1 MNSSKNRTVDAVF
14 PVSGMSCAACAARV
28 GQVLRRQEGVAE
40 ASVNY
45 AASTAGVR
53 YDPALCTPETL
64 RRVVQEAG
72 YDLLLSSEGEAFDAA
87 EREREAEYRALRR
100 RAVWALSLA
109 VPVAVVG
116 MVWGGEPWAG
126 YLLWLLSTPVV
137 FVLGGGFFRRA
148 WRQLRHG
155 AANMDTLVAASTGV
169 AYLFSIFNLLFPRFW
184 LERGVQPHLYFESA
198 SVVVA
203 FILLGRMLEMRARRS
218 ASDAVRKLSGLQPAT
233 VRVERPDGVELI
245 PLAALQPGDVV
256 EVRAGERL
264 AADGR
269 VISGGSH
276 VDESLLTGEPLPSAK
291 HPGDRVFA
299 GTVNGSGS
307 FRFEVTRRGDATLLA
322 HIVRAVRE
330 AQGSRSPV
338 EQLVDRVARVFVP
351 VIFAVALLSFAAWW
365 LLAPEEGFSH
375 GVLAAV
381 TVLVIACPC
390 ALGLATPT
398 AVMVG
403 VGKGAE
409 AGILVRDAESLETAG
424 RIDTVVL
431 DKTGTLTEGHPEV
444 SDALWAELPAAEE
457 ERLRDVLSALTL
469 RSEHPLS
476 EAVARSLG
484 ERQRLEVEHFETQAG
499 RGVAGSVAG
508 SRYRVGSEAMLREA
522 GIEPDEAMLR
532 RAGSWSRE
540 AKSLVWFADERRAL
554 ALLAVTDR
562 VRPGSH
568 RAVERLRRR
577 GVEVWMLTGDRS
589 DAARAVA
596 RAVGIE
602 RVEAG
607 VLPDRKC
614 DFVRQL
620 QAAGHRV
627 AMVGDG
633 INDSAALAAADLS
646 VAMGSGSD
654 IAMDAAMVTVLTPDL
669 GKVDELMTLS
679 QRTRRTIREN
689 LFWAFIYNLTAVPIA
704 AGVLYP
710 CCGFLLDPMIGG
722 AAMALSS
729 VSVVTNSLRLR
740 RGSLSPADEPAEEPV
755 EEERPTAEM
764 SAERE
769 CPVQAG
775 KERPAEPA
783 AAVCPVEPSTARAQ
797 ECTARKEPSGQA
809 PAEGASS
816 ERTIDTEST
825 NNQNRNIMEKE
836 MKFKVEGMMCN
847 HCRTHVEQALN
858 SIEGLQAS
866 VTLEPPVA
874 TVRCAEG
881 ITVEQ
886 LQRVVAE
893 RAGDYRLTAL

>member
-28 GQVLRRQEGVAE
+28 GQVLRRQEGVVE

-116 MVWGGEPWAG
+116 MVWGGQPWAG

-233 VRVERPDGVELI
+233 VRVERPGGVELI

-390 ALGLATPT
+390 ALGWP
-398 AVMVG
+398 
-403 VGKGAE
+403 
-409 AGILVRDAESLETAG
+409 
-424 RIDTVVL
+424 
-431 DKTGTLTEGHPEV
+431 
-444 SDALWAELPAAEE
+444 
-457 ERLRDVLSALTL
+457 
-469 RSEHPLS
+469 
-476 EAVARSLG
+476 
-484 ERQRLEVEHFETQAG
+484 
-499 RGVAGSVAG
+499 
-508 SRYRVGSEAMLREA
+508 
-522 GIEPDEAMLR
+522 
-532 RAGSWSRE
+532 
-540 AKSLVWFADERRAL
+540 
-554 ALLAVTDR
+554 
-562 VRPGSH
+562 
-568 RAVERLRRR
+568 RRR
-577 GVEVWMLTGDRS
+577 
-589 DAARAVA
+589 
-596 RAVGIE
+596 
-602 RVEAG
+602 
-607 VLPDRKC
+607 P
-614 DFVRQL
+614 
-620 QAAGHRV
+620 
-627 AMVGDG
+627 
-633 INDSAALAAADLS
+633 
-646 VAMGSGSD
+646 
-654 IAMDAAMVTVLTPDL
+654 
-669 GKVDELMTLS
+669 
-679 QRTRRTIREN
+679 
-689 LFWAFIYNLTAVPIA
+689 
-704 AGVLYP
+704 
-710 CCGFLLDPMIGG
+710 
-722 AAMALSS
+722 
-729 VSVVTNSLRLR
+729 
-740 RGSLSPADEPAEEPV
+740 
-755 EEERPTAEM
+755 
-764 SAERE
+764 
-769 CPVQAG
+769 
-775 KERPAEPA
+775 
-783 AAVCPVEPSTARAQ
+783 
-797 ECTARKEPSGQA
+797 
-809 PAEGASS
+809 
-816 ERTIDTEST
+816 
-825 NNQNRNIMEKE
+825 
-836 MKFKVEGMMCN
+836 
-847 HCRTHVEQALN
+847 
-858 SIEGLQAS
+858 
-866 VTLEPPVA
+866 
-874 TVRCAEG
+874 
-881 ITVEQ
+881 
-886 LQRVVAE
+886 
-893 RAGDYRLTAL
+893 